1 MPYVYYCLDN
11 FFQVWVGSKVF
22 IFRFGL
28 SARCSYSGLGW
39 VQGVHIQVWVGC
51 KVFIFKFGFGPRCSY
66 SGLGWVQGVHIQVW
80 VGSKVFIFSEVFIV
94 VLTKVLS
101 RLKI

>member
-39 VQGVHIQVWVGC
+39 VQGVHIQVWVG
-51 KVFIFKFGFGPRCSY
+51 
-66 SGLGWVQGVHIQVW
+66 
-80 VGSKVFIFSEVFIV
+80 SKVFIFLEVFIV